1 MKTMRMLGVIVLV
14 FGGVL
19 SGRAAYMHAKAE
31 LAGVL
36 IRRAWQEEARTGRAV
51 QPWRWADMH
60 PVARLRI
67 PRIGYDEYVL
77 DNAAPRTLAFG
88 PGVVANGTT
97 PGDEGNLAIAG
108 HRTSWFLPLKEV
120 QSGDQIELEW
130 FDAKKK
136 RVCKKEYVVK
146 KMEVV
151 EPTDVH
157 LLKPT
162 EEDALTLI
170 TCYPFGYGAWSP
182 QRYVVRAQSANR
194 KAGSVNAL

>member
-1 MKTMRMLGVIVLV
+1 
-14 FGGVL
+14 
-19 SGRAAYMHAKAE
+19 
-31 LAGVL
+31 
-36 IRRAWQEEARTGRAV
+36 
-51 QPWRWADMH
+51 MH

-88 PGVVANGTT
+88 PGVVANGTML
-97 PGDEGNLAIAG
+97 GEVGNVAIAG

-120 QSGDQIELEW
+120 QNGDEIELEW

-136 RVCKKEYVVK
+136 KMCKKEYVVK
-146 KMEVV
+146 RMEVV
-151 EPTDVH
+151 EPADVH

-162 EEDALTLI
+162 DEDVLTLI

-182 QRYVVRAQSANR
+182 QRYVVRARAAEANP
-194 KAGSVNAL
+194 GSVNEL

>member
-1 MKTMRMLGVIVLV
+1 MKVMRVLGVIVLT
-14 FGGVL
+14 FGGML
-19 SGRAAYMHAKAE
+19 SGRAAYLHVKAE
-31 LAGVL
+31 LAVVL
-36 IRRAWQEEARTGRAV
+36 IRRAWEEEARTGRMV
-51 QPWRWADMH
+51 KPWGWADMH
-60 PVARLRI
+60 PVARLTI

-120 QSGDQIELEW
+120 ESGDQIELEW

-136 RVCKKEYVVK
+136 KLCKKEYVVK
-146 KMEVV
+146 KIEVV
-151 EPTDVH
+151 EPTDVR

-182 QRYVVRAQSANR
+182 QRYVVRAQSV
-194 KAGSVNAL
+194 KGKTGSVNEL

>member
-1 MKTMRMLGVIVLV
+1 MRTIRVLGVSVLM

-36 IRRAWQEEARTGRAV
+36 IRRAWEEEGKSGKV
-51 QPWRWADMH
+51 VKPWEWADMH

-88 PGVVANGTT
+88 PGVVANGTML
-97 PGDEGNLAIAG
+97 GEVGNVAIAG

-120 QSGDQIELEW
+120 QNGDEIELEW

-136 RVCKKEYVVK
+136 KMCKKEYVVK
-146 KMEVV
+146 RMEVV
-151 EPTDVH
+151 EPADVH

-162 EEDALTLI
+162 DEDVLTLI

-182 QRYVVRAQSANR
+182 QRYVVRARAAEANP
-194 KAGSVNAL
+194 GSVNEL